1 LWPVNFYRE
10 KTVIMTLD
18 FKPLEIQDKALFNR
32 YFKEDPP
39 EISELTFTNLFMWQC
54 LYHPVWAEQDNI
66 LFIVMNPDSSS
77 PYGLQPV
84 GRGDKQKAIEK
95 LLACLDG
102 KANRPEIKR
111 AGEGLIKNVDKT
123 RYTCTP
129 DRDNSDYVYKTTDL
143 INLSGRKYHRKKN
156 HLNQFKKS
164 YQAEYR
170 ELDTDLV
177 ECFINMQEEWCKMRE
192 CVENPN
198 LLSEDYA
205 VRRALMHFEQLDYS
219 GGAIIVNGRMEAFSL
234 GEPLNPDTA
243 VIHIEKANP
252 DIPGLYTAI
261 NQMFAANGWPDTE
274 FINREQDLGVDGL
287 RKAKESYNPHHMINK
302 YTITRR

>member
-1 LWPVNFYRE
+1 
-10 KTVIMTLD
+10 MALD
-18 FKPLEIQDKALFNR
+18 FKPVEIQDKAIFNR

-39 EISELTFTNLFMWQC
+39 EISELTFTNLFMWHS

-66 LFIVMNPDSSS
+66 LLILMNPDGSS

-84 GRGDKQKAIEK
+84 GRGDKQKA
-95 LLACLDG
+95 LDNILTYLEA
-102 KANRPEIKR
+102 KTSRPEIKR
-111 AGEGLIKNVDKT
+111 AGEGFLSNVDKT
-123 RYTCTP
+123 RYICTP

-164 YQAEYR
+164 FTYEYR
-170 ELDTDLV
+170 KLDTDLV
-177 ECFINMQEEWCKMRE
+177 ESFINMQEEWCKMRE

-205 VRRALMHFEQLDYS
+205 VRRALTNFNELDYM
-219 GGAIIVNGRMEAFSL
+219 GGAIMVNGRMEAFSL
-234 GEPLNPDTA
+234 GELLNPDTA

-261 NQMFAANGWPDTE
+261 NQLFAENGWPDTE
-274 FINREQDLGVDGL
+274 FINREQDLGIDGL
-287 RKAKESYNPHHMINK
+287 RKAKESYYPHHMVNK
-302 YTITRR
+302 YTIARI

>member
-1 LWPVNFYRE
+1 MN
-10 KTVIMTLD
+10 LD
-18 FKPLEIQDKALFNR
+18 FKPVDIEDKAIFNR

-54 LYHPVWAEQDNI
+54 LYHPVWTELDDV
-66 LFIVMNPDSSS
+66 LLVVMNPDGSSS
-77 PYGLQPV
+77 YGLQPV
-84 GRGDKQKAIEK
+84 GRGDKQKAIET
-95 LLACLDG
+95 LLTYLEG
-102 KANRPEIKR
+102 KTDMPEIKR
-111 AGEGLIKNVDKT
+111 AGEGFVNNVDRT
-123 RYTCTP
+123 RFTCTP
-129 DRDNSDYVYKTTDL
+129 DRDNSDYVYQTTDL

-164 YQAEYR
+164 YEYEYR
-170 ELDTDLV
+170 ELDADLV

-192 CVENPN
+192 CVENPT

-205 VRRALMHFEQLDYS
+205 VRRALIHFEELDYR

-234 GEPLNPDTA
+234 GEPLNLDTA

-261 NQMFAANGWPDTE
+261 NQMFTANAWSDKG
-274 FINREQDLGVDGL
+274 FINREQDLGIDGL
-287 RKAKESYNPHHMINK
+287 RKAKESYYPHHMVNK
-302 YTITRR
+302 YTITRI